1 MTGETQII
9 TPGASAAAPRTRTR
23 KQAVQDE
30 IAAVRPRPRRDPAIW
45 GIYAFLIFVSI
56 VELFSASSREIVGD
70 NILGPISRHAFLL
83 FIGFIIMMVGF
94 LGLLRWK

>member
-9 TPGASAAAPRTRTR
+9 TPGAQTDPRTR
-23 KQAVQDE
+23 KQAAQDE

-56 VELFSASSREIVGD
+56 VELFSA
-70 NILGPISRHAFLL
+70 
-83 FIGFIIMMVGF
+83 
-94 LGLLRWK
+94 